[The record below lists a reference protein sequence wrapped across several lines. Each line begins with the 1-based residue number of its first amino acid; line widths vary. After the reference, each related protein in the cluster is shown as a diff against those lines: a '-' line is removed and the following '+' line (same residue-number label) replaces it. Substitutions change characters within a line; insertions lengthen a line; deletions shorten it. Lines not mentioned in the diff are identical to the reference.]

1 MGSSPFTFHN
11 RSGRLLSGVLETG
24 VDAPRAFAVFAHC
37 FTCDKTSH
45 AAVRISRGLAS
56 RGIGVLR
63 FDFTGLGESE
73 GASVASVSSN
83 IEDVAAAVSAMN
95 ASGRHVQ
102 ALVGHS
108 FGGVAAI
115 GAASQIE
122 SVRAVAVIGS
132 PFDAG
137 HVLKHVDAHA
147 DSETSSGTLASIGG
161 RTFTLAQDF
170 VRDLEGHDAGERVSQ
185 LGKALLVLHS
195 PLDDVVSIDHA
206 SQVFLAARHPK
217 SFISLDTADHLLR
230 NKDDADYCATVIAA
244 WATRYMSSMKP
255 DSAREVRAG
264 VRVAETGEG
273 KFQVRV
279 DSASGH
285 ILADEPESVGGLGS
299 GPTPYELMSAAL
311 GACTVMTCRLY
322 ADRKGWALANT
333 LVNVT
338 HARAKSGGA
347 ECFTRSIGFE
357 GDLDGEQ
364 RSRLMEIADK
374 CPVHRT
380 LSHATAI
387 TTRAADDTSS
397 GQAGGFKDASEGR
410 ESPEDHMADTGQRC
424 AEADG

>member
-1 MGSSPFTFHN
+1 MQSSSFDFHN

-24 VDAPRAFAVFAHC
+24 AEKPHAYAVFAHC

-63 FDFTGLGESE
+63 FDFTGLGESD
-73 GASVASVSSN
+73 GADLTGLSSN
-83 IEDVAAAVSAMN
+83 IEDVVDAATAMN
-95 ASGRHVQ
+95 SAGRDVQ
-102 ALVGHS
+102 ILIGHS

-122 SVRAVAVIGS
+122 GVQSVAVIGA

-137 HVLKHVDAHA
+137 HVLNHVVTHPAV
-147 DSETSSGTLASIGG
+147 SEAASVTEASIGG
-161 RTFTLAQDF
+161 RSFTLAPEF
-170 VRDLEGHDAGERVSQ
+170 VRDLEAHDPRERVSR
-185 LGKALLVLHS
+185 LGKAILVLHS

-206 SQVFLAARHPK
+206 SQIFLAARHPK
-217 SFISLDTADHLLR
+217 SFVSLDNADHLLR

-244 WATRYMSSMKP
+244 WATRYISSMKT
-255 DSAREVRAG
+255 DSTREIRVG

-285 ILADEPESVGGLGS
+285 FLADEPESVGGLGS

-333 LVNVT
+333 VVNVT
-338 HARAKSGGA
+338 HARAKSGGS
-347 ECFTRSIGFE
+347 ECFTRRVNFE
-357 GDLDGEQ
+357 GDLDEAQ
-364 RSRLMEIADK
+364 RARLLEIADK

-380 LSHATAI
+380 LSHATSIRTVTDEA
-387 TTRAADDTSS
+387 SL
-397 GQAGGFKDASEGR
+397 GQQRGESLHDQ
-410 ESPEDHMADTGQRC
+410 ESPEDHMAQ
-424 AEADG
+424 AEDECDQADI